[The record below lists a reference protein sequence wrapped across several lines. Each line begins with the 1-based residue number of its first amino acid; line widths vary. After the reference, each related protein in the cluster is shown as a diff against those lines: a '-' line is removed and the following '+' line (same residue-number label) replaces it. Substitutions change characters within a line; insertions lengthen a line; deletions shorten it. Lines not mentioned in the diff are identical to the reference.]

1 LIKTGAGFLQENNL
15 CVRLS
20 LMSELKKLDR
30 SEVSITGEIPAEQFA
45 NYRTQAI
52 KNIAEHVEIPGFR
65 KGKVPENIIVQR
77 IGEEKILYEMAELAL
92 KHLYPTLLAEH
103 KIDPIGMPN
112 ISITKI
118 AKGSP
123 LGFAITVAVVPEVKL
138 PDYKKIASEVAAEK
152 EEVVEVSE
160 KEVSEAIENIQKQ
173 TALQGTNNRQ
183 PTPKESKLPTGQ
195 ATDNKNTGIGSG
207 EKAENLPEFND
218 GFVKKLGSYAD
229 VADFKA
235 KLKDHLMR
243 EKTDRVRSKKRMKI
257 IDGIL
262 LGTEVV
268 MPNIVV
274 EGELDKMIAQF
285 KGDVTQMGT
294 RFEDYLKHTGKTEE
308 NIRKEF
314 APDAEKRSK
323 IEFILHN
330 IASQEKIAPSA
341 DEIEKEIAH
350 ILKHYK
356 DADPVR
362 ARAYVINIMTNEKVL
377 QFLES
382 QK

>member
-1 LIKTGAGFLQENNL
+1 LQENNL

-20 LMSELKKLDR
+20 LMSEFKKLER
-30 SEVSITGEIPAEQFA
+30 SEVSITGEIPAKQFA

-173 TALQGTNNRQ
+173 TALKETNNRQ

-195 ATDNKNTGIGSG
+195 ATDNKNTGMGSG
-207 EKAENLPEFND
+207 GKAENLPEFND
-218 GFVKKLGSYAD
+218 EFVKKLGNYTD

-262 LGTEVV
+262 LGTEVA

-323 IEFILHN
+323 IEFILHT
-330 IASQEKIAPSA
+330 IASQEKIVPSA

-350 ILKHYK
+350 ILKHHK

-362 ARAYVINIMTNEKVL
+362 ARAYVINIMTNEKIL
-377 QFLES
+377 RFLEN
-382 QK
+382 QKTAQ

>member
-1 LIKTGAGFLQENNL
+1 MIKTGAGFLQENNL

-45 NYRTQAI
+45 NYRPQAV
-52 KNIAEHVEIPGFR
+52 KNIAEHIEIPGFR

-195 ATDNKNTGIGSG
+195 ATDNKNTGMGSG
-207 EKAENLPEFND
+207 GKAENLPEFND
-218 GFVKKLGSYAD
+218 EFVKKLGNYTD

-243 EKTDRVRSKKRMKI
+243 EKTDRARSKKRMKI

-323 IEFILHN
+323 IEFILHT
-330 IASQEKIAPSA
+330 IASQEKIVPSA

-350 ILKHYK
+350 ILKHHK

>member
-1 LIKTGAGFLQENNL
+1 MIKTGAGFLQENNL

-45 NYRTQAI
+45 NYRPQAV
-52 KNIAEHVEIPGFR
+52 KNIAEHIEIPGFR
-65 KGKVPENIIVQR
+65 KGKVPENIIAQR
-77 IGEEKILYEMAELAL
+77 LGEEKILYEMAELAL

-118 AKGSP
+118 AKGNP

-138 PDYKKIASEVAAEK
+138 PNYKKIASEVAAEK

-173 TALQGTNNRQ
+173 TALKETNNRQ

-195 ATDNKNTGIGSG
+195 ATDNKNTGMGSG
-207 EKAENLPEFND
+207 GKAENLPEFND
-218 GFVKKLGSYAD
+218 EFVKKLGNYAD

-294 RFEDYLKHTGKTEE
+294 RFEDYLKHTRKTEE

-350 ILKHYK
+350 ILKHHK

>member
-45 NYRTQAI
+45 NYRPQAV
-52 KNIAEHVEIPGFR
+52 KNIAEHIEIPGFR

-183 PTPKESKLPTGQ
+183 ST
-195 ATDNKNTGIGSG
+195 TDNKNTGMGSG
-207 EKAENLPEFND
+207 GKVENLPEFND
-218 GFVKKLGSYAD
+218 EFVKKLGNYTD

-323 IEFILHN
+323 IEFILHT
-330 IASQEKIAPSA
+330 IASQEKIVPSA

-350 ILKHYK
+350 ILKHHK

>member
-1 LIKTGAGFLQENNL
+1 MI
-15 CVRLS
+15 
-20 LMSELKKLDR
+20 
-30 SEVSITGEIPAEQFA
+30 A
-45 NYRTQAI
+45 NPNGLPLAI
-52 KNIAEHVEIPGFR
+52 
-65 KGKVPENIIVQR
+65 
-77 IGEEKILYEMAELAL
+77 L
-92 KHLYPTLLAEH
+92 
-103 KIDPIGMPN
+103 
-112 ISITKI
+112 
-118 AKGSP
+118 
-123 LGFAITVAVVPEVKL
+123 ITVAVVPEVKL

-183 PTPKESKLPTGQ
+183 ST
-195 ATDNKNTGIGSG
+195 TDNKNTGMGSG
-207 EKAENLPEFND
+207 GKVENLPEFND
-218 GFVKKLGSYAD
+218 EFVKKLGNYTD

-262 LGTEVV
+262 LGTEVA

-350 ILKHYK
+350 ILKHHK